1 MIEKNGQLSRFCQR
15 TLFSCFVSVAY
26 VPALTY
32 KVIASNLE
40 IRIRNDENFGNYPKL
55 HLVTSCASVIRLEL
69 DPGLSTAKIGAL
81 IDNLCEATFGACDFI
96 NGQMRKSNLGLID
109 FL

>member
-1 MIEKNGQLSRFCQR
+1 LSLDSSSLGQNLS
-15 TLFSCFVSVAY
+15 SIAY
-26 VPALTY
+26 VLALTY

-55 HLVTSCASVIRLEL
+55 HLVASCASVIRLEL

-81 IDNLCEATFGACDFI
+81 IDNLSGATLAPAILLTGKCEKVT
-96 NGQMRKSNLGLID
+96 SV
-109 FL
+109 